1 MRVTKQ
7 KESIILTSAIV
18 LAVVAAAVLCRVVV
32 RTTSI
37 YFLESLANFVRIFL
51 YLGLFAVWGVS
62 IRRRV
67 MQTQAKRYMV
77 SVAALMVLWLTVRE
91 FRWHLVLNADARRW
105 LWYLY
110 YVPILLIPLLALLVS
125 MSLGKGGPYL
135 LPRWTTALYLPTVLL
150 IALVLTNDLHQWM
163 FAFPNSAAM
172 RSELDYRY
180 GAVFY
185 IIAAWI
191 ILCTIAAFAVM
202 LSKCRI
208 PRTNRVLWLPLVPF
222 GVAVA
227 YAVLYTIRVPFV
239 VNELGD
245 LAVLDCLLFT
255 AIFESC
261 VQCGLIQ
268 SNTRYYDLFRASVD
282 TSAQIVDKEYVVR
295 FAANGSAPF
304 SRETMMAA
312 EAAPVILP
320 DGKRIHSMP
329 INGGHVV
336 WTEDISELLALREK
350 LESVQEDLSDRNEIV
365 QMEYVQEKEQKTV
378 EEQNRLY
385 DLMQQKTQSQLD
397 QAKILAARYGKAE
410 TEEEKKRIL
419 ARIVILGSYI
429 KRRKDFVL
437 SQQGAA
443 VVTGHTLES
452 AFGESYRSLGLLNI
466 RGAYYVRTGQA
477 QSAGERLAAAYD
489 FFEYFMETVLD
500 TAQYLNVRVG
510 AVDGLLRC
518 AVETDGTPD
527 PDAIV
532 HKYPAARFSRDG
544 NGVTECIL
552 PLEGGGT
559 V

>member
-1 MRVTKQ
+1 MD
-7 KESIILTSAIV
+7 
-18 LAVVAAAVLCRVVV
+18 
-32 RTTSI
+32 
-37 YFLESLANFVRIFL
+37 
-51 YLGLFAVWGVS
+51 
-62 IRRRV
+62 
-67 MQTQAKRYMV
+67 
-77 SVAALMVLWLTVRE
+77 
-91 FRWHLVLNADARRW
+91 ADARRW

-110 YVPILLIPLLALLVS
+110 YVPIMLIPLLALLVS
-125 MSLGKGGPYL
+125 MSLGKSEPYR
-135 LPRWTTALYLPTVLL
+135 LPRWTSALYLPTVLL
-150 IALVLTNDLHQWM
+150 IALVLTNDLHQWT
-163 FAFPNSAAM
+163 FAFPSSAAM

-208 PRTNRVLWLPLVPF
+208 PRTNRILWLPLVPF

-227 YAVLYTIRVPFV
+227 YAVLYTIRVPVV

-255 AIFESC
+255 AFFESC
-261 VQCGLIQ
+261 IQCGLIQ
-268 SNTRYYDLFRASVD
+268 SNTRYYDLFRASVGI
-282 TSAQIVDKEYVVR
+282 SAQIVDKEYVVR
-295 FAANGSAPF
+295 FAANGSTPF
-304 SRETMMAA
+304 SRETMTKA
-312 EAAPVILP
+312 ESAPVILP
-320 DGKRIHSMP
+320 DGKRMHSMP

-397 QAKILAARYGKAE
+397 QAKILAARYGRAE
-410 TEEEKKRIL
+410 SEAEQKRIL

-437 SQQGAA
+437 SQQGASA
-443 VVTGHTLES
+443 VSDHTLES
-452 AFGESYRSLGLLNI
+452 AFGESYRSLKLLNI
-466 RGAYYVRTGQA
+466 RGAYYVRTGQS
-477 QSAGERLAAAYD
+477 QSSGGRLAAAYD
-489 FFEYFMETVLD
+489 FFENFMETVLD
-500 TAQYLNVRVG
+500 TARYLNVRVSV
-510 AVDGLLRC
+510 VDGLLRC
-518 AVETDGTPD
+518 AVETDGAPD
-527 PDAIV
+527 TDALAR
-532 HKYPAARFSRDG
+532 KYPTARFSRG
-544 NGVTECIL
+544 ENGTAECIL
-552 PLEGGGT
+552 PLEGGET